1 MWRPVLVNVK
11 KGLTI
16 QTWQI
21 CSLLSDESFEA
32 NFISSIY
39 WQYKMFVVVK
49 LPRKTHSKDVVK
61 LRTGGKDLAVHAD
74 SLCGLKKVWRREGE
88 VEWTQGGLVLRN
100 SDSFPLTRIA
110 KFAICKCHSMFSGN
124 NVRSGLLSEMP
135 ILCSRTQKE
144 IRAIAARSDCISS
157 SISKLSD
164 RVSPKDVCAAAN
176 MFH

>member
-1 MWRPVLVNVK
+1 MWGPVLVNVK

-74 SLCGLKKVWRREGE
+74 SLCGLKKVCRREGE

-100 SDSFPLTRIA
+100 SDSFSPH
-110 KFAICKCHSMFSGN
+110 KDWKCHSMFSGN
-124 NVRSGLLSEMP
+124 NVRSGLLSEMSTSF
-135 ILCSRTQKE
+135 SRTQE
-144 IRAIAARSDCISS
+144 EVRAIAAGHVRSNCMSS
-157 SISKLSD
+157 SISK
-164 RVSPKDVCAAAN
+164 VSNWLGQC
-176 MFH
+176 HL

>member
-1 MWRPVLVNVK
+1 
-11 KGLTI
+11 
-16 QTWQI
+16 
-21 CSLLSDESFEA
+21 
-32 NFISSIY
+32 
-39 WQYKMFVVVK
+39 MFVVVK

-74 SLCGLKKVWRREGE
+74 SLCGQQLKKVWQREGE

-100 SDSFPLTRIA
+100 SDSVSPH
-110 KFAICKCHSMFSGN
+110 KDCKCHSMFSGN

-144 IRAIAARSDCISS
+144 IRATAARSDCISS